1 MKYLLD
7 TCTVSDFV
15 KGLPNV
21 LLRVKAYPP
30 DLIAVSTL
38 TRMEVA
44 YGLALNPARAD
55 KLAPVLQAFF
65 AVIATLPFDAAD
77 AQAAA
82 AIRAAL
88 KIQGQ
93 PIGAYDVLIA
103 GTALARGLVIVTSN
117 VGEFRRVGGLQVED
131 WR

>member
-15 KGLPNV
+15 KGQPKVLARIKATSPN
-21 LLRVKAYPP
+21 
-30 DLIAVSTL
+30 LIAVSAL
-38 TRMEVA
+38 TRMEVD
-44 YGLALNPARAD
+44 YGLALNAERAK
-55 KLAPVLQAFF
+55 KLAPILEAFF
-65 AVIATLPFDAAD
+65 STIATLPFDEAD

-88 KIQGQ
+88 KTQGQ

-103 GTALARGLVIVTSN
+103 GTGLARGLVVVTSN
-117 VGEFRRVGGLQVED
+117 VGEFKRVSGLHVED

>member
-1 MKYLLD
+1 MRYLLD

-15 KGLPNV
+15 KGQPNV
-21 LLRVKAYPP
+21 MARVKATAPN
-30 DLIAVSTL
+30 LITVATL

-44 YGLALNPARAD
+44 YGLALSAERAR
-55 KLAPVLQAFF
+55 KLGPFLEAFF
-65 AVIATLPFDAAD
+65 AVIATLPFDEAD

-82 AIRAAL
+82 AVRAAL
-88 KIQGQ
+88 KTKGR

-103 GTALARGLVIVTSN
+103 GMGLARGLVVVTSN
-117 VGEFRRVGGLQVED
+117 VAEFKRVSGLQVED

>member
-7 TCTVSDFV
+7 TCTVSDFI
-15 KGLPNV
+15 KGQPKVLARIKATSPNLV
-21 LLRVKAYPP
+21 
-30 DLIAVSTL
+30 AVSAL
-38 TRMEVA
+38 TRMEVD
-44 YGLALNPARAD
+44 YGLALNAARART
-55 KLAPVLQAFF
+55 LAPLLDAFF
-65 AVIATLPFDAAD
+65 ATITTLPFDVAD

-88 KIQGQ
+88 KTLGQ

-103 GTALARGLVIVTSN
+103 GTGLARGLVVVTSN
-117 VGEFRRVGGLQVED
+117 VGEFKRVGGLKVED

>member
-15 KGLPNV
+15 KGQPGVLSRIKATPPNLV
-21 LLRVKAYPP
+21 
-30 DLIAVSTL
+30 AVSAL
-38 TRMEVA
+38 TRMEVV
-44 YGLALNPARAD
+44 YGLALNAARAK
-55 KLAPVLQAFF
+55 KLAPVLDAFF
-65 AVIATLPFDAAD
+65 STVATLPFDAAD
-77 AQAAA
+77 ALAAA

-88 KIQGQ
+88 KLKGR

-103 GTALARGLVIVTSN
+103 GTGVARGLVVVTSN